1 MMTFRFCSIAGLLLW
16 VGVSFGQEVPAAFLA
31 NFEKEKLGEL
41 PDGMMEIEGL
51 FTVAADGEK
60 NKALKM
66 SEDPLAENAVI
77 MGPSFEGAGSVSV
90 RVRAEKKRRSFP
102 RFGIGVHG
110 ISGYRLRVVGA
121 SNLVEL
127 VKGEEVVQSV
137 PFKWDAAVWN
147 VLKLEVLQA
156 GEKWIVSGWVWP
168 EGTEQPEVA
177 TIALE
182 SDDKPGRGKASL
194 WGTPYAGKPVW
205 FDDVKILPGAAK

>member
-1 MMTFRFCSIAGLLLW
+1 MTFRFCSIAGLLLW